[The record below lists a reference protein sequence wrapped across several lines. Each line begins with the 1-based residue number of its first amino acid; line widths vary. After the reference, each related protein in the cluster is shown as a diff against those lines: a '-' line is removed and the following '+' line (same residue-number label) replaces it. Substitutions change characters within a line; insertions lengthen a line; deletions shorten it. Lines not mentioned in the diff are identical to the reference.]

1 MSEPQ
6 ELIKKVEGRVREFMA
21 KYDASHD
28 FNHIKRVVRRAYL
41 IHDKII
47 EAAIDAGNE
56 APKYDMATITL
67 SAMLHDIGD
76 RKYVQ
81 DGQDATTMVR
91 DLLIEAGA
99 DDDLAQRVQTICLG
113 VSYNSEIKDL
123 EKVRKLIEQYPELAI
138 VQDADRLDSIGAIGI
153 GRAFCYGGAKTERS
167 MDETI
172 AIFDSKLLKLEPLMK
187 TEPGREMAQ
196 EATARLRVFRQ
207 WWKEE
212 IVLENEYE
220 VRFTS

>member
-1 MSEPQ
+1 MTASQ
-6 ELIKKVEGRVREFMA
+6 ELVKKVEERVKVFMA
-21 KYDASHD
+21 RYDASHD

-47 EAAIDAGNE
+47 NE
-56 APKYDMATITL
+56 AISAGDEVPQFDITTITL
-67 SAMLHDIGD
+67 SAMLHDVGD

-81 DGQDATTMVR
+81 EGEDATTMIR
-91 DLLIEAGA
+91 DLLIEEGV
-99 DDDLAQRVQTICLG
+99 DEDLAQKVQTICLG
-113 VSYNSEIKDL
+113 VSYNSEIRDL
-123 EKVRKLIEQYPELAI
+123 EKVKTLIEQYPELAI

-153 GRAFCYGGAKTERS
+153 GRVFCYGGVKTDRS

-187 TEPGREMAQ
+187 TGPGREMAQ
-196 EATARLRVFRQ
+196 EAIARLRVFKQ

-212 IVLENEYE
+212 VVLEKEYE
-220 VRFTS
+220 VRYTS

>member
-47 EAAIDAGNE
+47 EAAIDAGSE

-91 DLLIEAGA
+91 DLLIEVGA
-99 DDDLAQRVQTICLG
+99 DEDLAQRVQTICLG
-113 VSYNSEIKDL
+113 VSYSSEIKDL

-153 GRAFCYGGAKTERS
+153 GRVFCYGGAKTERS
-167 MDETI
+167 MEETI

-187 TEPGREMAQ
+187 TEPGKEMAQ

-220 VRFTS
+220 LRFTS

>member
-1 MSEPQ
+1 MSESQ
-6 ELIKKVEGRVREFMA
+6 ELIRKVEGRVKEFMA

-47 EAAIDAGNE
+47 KAALDAGGE
-56 APKYDMATITL
+56 APNFDMTTITL

-81 DGQDATTMVR
+81 EGQDATTMIR

-99 DDDLAQRVQTICLG
+99 DGDLAQKVQTICLG

-123 EKVRKLIEQYPELAI
+123 EKVKKLIEQYPELAI

-153 GRAFCYGGAKTERS
+153 GRVFCYGGAKTERS

-172 AIFDSKLLKLEPLMK
+172 GIFDSKLLKLEPFMK
-187 TEPGREMAQ
+187 TGPGREMAQ
-196 EATARLRVFRQ
+196 EAVARLRVFKQ

-212 IVLENEYE
+212 IVLEEEYE
-220 VRFTS
+220 LRFTA

>member
-1 MSEPQ
+1 MSEAQ
-6 ELIKKVEGRVREFMA
+6 ELIEKVEGRVREFMA

-47 EAAIDAGNE
+47 EAAINAGNE
-56 APKYDMATITL
+56 PPKYDMVMITL

-99 DDDLAQRVQTICLG
+99 DEDLAQRVQTICLG

-153 GRAFCYGGAKTERS
+153 GRVFCYGGAKTER
-167 MDETI
+167 
-172 AIFDSKLLKLEPLMK
+172 LEPLMK

-212 IVLENEYE
+212 IVLENEYDL
-220 VRFTS
+220 RFTS